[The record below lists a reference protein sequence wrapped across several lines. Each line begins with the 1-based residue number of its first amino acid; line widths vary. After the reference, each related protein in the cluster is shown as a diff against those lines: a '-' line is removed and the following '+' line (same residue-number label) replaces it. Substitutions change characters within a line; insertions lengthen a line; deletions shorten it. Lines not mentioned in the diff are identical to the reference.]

1 MQTTAI
7 FHTHKK
13 QKGGALLALLL
24 VVLALLAA
32 IALYVSWYV
41 RQPLDFVPGVS
52 GQRLQIEV
60 PKGAGA
66 QTIVTQ
72 LQDSGVQVQPQI
84 AYWWL
89 RLQGSGLKAGYYE
102 IKRGSSL
109 HSIALQIK
117 EGKQSLLSLTVP
129 EGWTLRQVRALLK
142 EKAWLQQDS
151 AQMSERELLQALDL
165 EALPSLE
172 GQLAP
177 DTYVYAPGTSDL
189 VFYKQAHQHL
199 MKNLQAAW
207 DTRAPDV
214 QVKTPQ
220 EALILASIVEK
231 ETGRGAD
238 RALIAAVFH
247 NRLRINMPLQTDPT
261 VIYGMGERYA
271 GNIRKK
277 DLQTDTPYNTYTRRG
292 LPPTPI
298 AMAGK
303 AALHATLHPANT
315 KALYFVARGDGSSH
329 FSDNLDAHNRAVRQ
343 FILKR

>member
-1 MQTTAI
+1 MQTIAI

-13 QKGGALLALLL
+13 QKGGLLFSLGLL
-24 VVLALLAA
+24 VFGLLAA
-32 IALYVSWYV
+32 AVIFVNWYV
-41 RQPLDFVPGVS
+41 RQPLDFAPQVTGSRV
-52 GQRLQIEV
+52 QIEV
-60 PKGAGA
+60 PKGSGA
-66 QTIVTQ
+66 QTIATQ
-72 LQDSGVQVQPQI
+72 LVDSGIQVQPQI

-89 RLQGSGLKAGYYE
+89 RLHGSQLKAGYYE

-109 HSIALQIK
+109 RSIGLKLA

-129 EGWTLRQVRALLK
+129 EGWNLRQVRALLK
-142 EKAWLQQDS
+142 EKTWMKQDS
-151 AQMSERELLQALDL
+151 AQMSEAEILNALGLSELKT
-165 EALPSLE
+165 LE

-177 DTYVYAPGTSDL
+177 DTYMYAPGTSDL
-189 VFYKQAHQHL
+189 GFYKQAHQQL
-199 MKNLQAAW
+199 QKNLDEAWAA
-207 DTRAPDV
+207 RAPEV

-231 ETGRGAD
+231 ETGLGAD

-292 LPPTPI
+292 LPPSPI

-329 FSDNLDAHNRAVRQ
+329 FSETLDGHNRAVNK
-343 FILKR
+343 FIRNR